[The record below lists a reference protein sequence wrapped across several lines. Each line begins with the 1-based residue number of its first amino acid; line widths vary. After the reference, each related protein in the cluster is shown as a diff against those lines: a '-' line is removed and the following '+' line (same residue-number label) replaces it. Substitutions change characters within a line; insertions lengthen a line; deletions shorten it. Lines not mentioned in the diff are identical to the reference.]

1 MDADVTF
8 SRPSSSRAE
17 ESFFHTRVPAPTTLA
32 TAGLDLA
39 THSVDARGS
48 ALRDDD
54 IAEAVEHQSRQAV
67 GFAVHEAIERL
78 AVQALT
84 QRQRHAQPM
93 HQQRCIEWIGGVTAD
108 DARRDERARIDVG
121 ESQELVAVGMHLHRG
136 TGLEL
141 REWCGGRVDFV
152 AEDPQ
157 MAGTQATIFAALEF
171 EDGN

>member
-1 MDADVTF
+1 MDADDLCQTF
-8 SRPSSSRAE
+8 ELARRGVVLPDQGHGADHLGDGRL
-17 ESFFHTRVPAPTTLA
+17 HLA
-32 TAGLDLA
+32 TQA
-39 THSVDARGS
+39 VDARGS
-48 ALRDDD
+48 ALRDHDV
-54 IAEAVEHQSRQAV
+54 AVAVEHQSRQAV

-84 QRQRHAQPM
+84 QRQRHTQPV
-93 HQQRCIEWIGGVTAD
+93 HQQRCIEWIGGIAAD

-136 TGLEL
+136 TGFEL
-141 REWCGGRVDFV
+141 REWCGGGVDFV

-157 MAGTQATIFAALEF
+157 MAGTQTTIFAALEF